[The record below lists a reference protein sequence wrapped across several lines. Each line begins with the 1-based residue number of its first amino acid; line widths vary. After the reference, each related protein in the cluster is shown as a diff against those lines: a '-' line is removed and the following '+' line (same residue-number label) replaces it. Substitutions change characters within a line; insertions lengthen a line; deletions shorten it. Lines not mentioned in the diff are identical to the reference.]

1 MNNLSKVENIETVK
15 IGPFMMTL
23 GKAFGGVGDIPV
35 ARGVHSMEVYDLSN
49 CNSAVKQKLTDEM
62 EKLKDEDGY
71 ETLLM
76 AKDKGDNVRI
86 MMKKKNNTI
95 SDMVILCMSTND
107 PTIVKFS
114 GEIKQEDLAELVQKY
129 DK

>member
-1 MNNLSKVENIETVK
+1 
-15 IGPFMMTL
+15 MMTL
-23 GKAFGGVGDIPV
+23 GKAFGGVGDMPV
-35 ARGVHSMEVYDLSN
+35 ARGIHSMEVYDLSS
-49 CNSAVKQKLTDEM
+49 CNSSVKQNLTDQM
-62 EKLKDEDGY
+62 AKLKDGDGY

-76 AKDKGDNVRI
+76 AKDKDDNVRI

-95 SDMVILCMSTND
+95 SDMVILCMSAND

-114 GEIKQEDLAELVQKY
+114 GKIKEEDLTQLVQKY

>member
-1 MNNLSKVENIETVK
+1 
-15 IGPFMMTL
+15 
-23 GKAFGGVGDIPV
+23 
-35 ARGVHSMEVYDLSN
+35 
-49 CNSAVKQKLTDEM
+49 M
-62 EKLKDEDGY
+62 EKLKDGDGY

-76 AKDKGDNVRI
+76 AKDKDDNVRI

-95 SDMVILCMSTND
+95 SDMVILCMSAND

-114 GEIKQEDLAELVQKY
+114 GKIKEEDLTQLVQKY